1 MFGWVASYDSAVPA
15 GTVAKPAPRVEP
27 PKHLSANPVIRVLG
41 DLRAEAQ
48 VRFRG
53 SYPPG
58 PRGFSFARTLR
69 AARDPLP
76 LLLELYE
83 EHGPIFS
90 VRLLHSPMIFML
102 GPEANHFVTVAHP
115 ENFHWRESSFGD
127 LIPLLGDGLLTIDD
141 AYHDRAREI
150 MMPAFHREQVA
161 ASVEAMVAEAGPA
174 IGRLRPGEIVDVYD
188 WMRNL
193 AMRIA
198 MRALLG
204 LDPDEAGKGAAAAE
218 HFERALGFYGIDFHL
233 RLLRGPGSP
242 WSKMVRSRAVLDEI
256 VYGEIAQRRAAPD
269 ESRMDILSLLVGV
282 RDEAGEGFADKEI
295 RDQVMTLM
303 FAGHDTSTSTL
314 TFMMHELARHP
325 DVLARLCAEQDE
337 VLRGETPDIERLER
351 EMPYLDMVLDEVLRL
366 YPPAWIG
373 PRRAVR
379 DFEFGGHRVSRGAYV
394 NYCSWASHRI
404 PEVFPEPEAFIPE
417 RFERERKAALP
428 RGAYV
433 PFGGGRRI
441 CIGKRFGQTEVKLVA
456 TMLLQRL
463 RLDAMP
469 GRTMTVRQ
477 MPTLS
482 PREGLRMRVLR
493 RG

>member
-1 MFGWVASYDSAVPA
+1 MASTDTAAPASRPPQMSDNPLRRVA
-15 GTVAKPAPRVEP
+15 
-27 PKHLSANPVIRVLG
+27 G
-41 DLRAEAQ
+41 DLAVEWR
-48 VRFRG
+48 VRGKF
-53 SYPPG
+53 PPG
-58 PRGFSFARTLR
+58 PGDFSLARTHQISQ
-69 AARDPLP
+69 DPLP
-76 LLLELYE
+76 LLLGAYE

-90 VRLLHSPMIFML
+90 MRLLHTRVVFML
-102 GPEANHFVTVAHP
+102 GPEANNFITVGHP

-141 AYHDRAREI
+141 DYHDRARAI
-150 MMPAFHREQVA
+150 MMPAFHREQIVA
-161 ASVEAMVAEAGPA
+161 AMAAMAAEAERA
-174 IGRLRPGEIVDVYD
+174 IAALREGEVVDVYA
-188 WMRNL
+188 WKRNL

-204 LDPDEAGKGAAAAE
+204 LDPDEAGRGAAAAE
-218 HFERALGFYGIDFHL
+218 HFERALGFYGIDYPL

-242 WSKMVRSRAVLDEI
+242 WRKLIASRKVLDQI
-256 VYGEIAQRRAAPD
+256 VFAEVARRRAEPD
-269 ESRMDILSLLVGV
+269 PGRQDILSLLVGA
-282 RDEAGEGFADKEI
+282 RGEGGEAFNDREI

-314 TFMMHELARHP
+314 TFMLHELARHP
-325 DVLARLCAEQDE
+325 EVLARLGEEQDR
-337 VLRGETPDIERLER
+337 VLAGATPTVDQLER
-351 EMPYLDMVLDEVLRL
+351 EMPYLEMVLDEVLRL

-379 DFEFGGHRVSRGAYV
+379 EFEFGGYTVPKGAYV

-404 PEVFPEPEAFIPE
+404 PEVFPDPEAFVPE
-417 RFERERKAALP
+417 RFSRERKAQLP

-433 PFGGGRRI
+433 PFGGGQRI

-456 TMLLQRL
+456 TMLLQRR
-463 RLDAMP
+463 RLDALP
-469 GRTMTVRQ
+469 GRTMTIRQ

-482 PREGLRMRVLR
+482 PKGGLRMRVSP

>member
-1 MFGWVASYDSAVPA
+1 MAVE
-15 GTVAKPAPRVEP
+15 TAPPSVRP
-27 PKHLSANPVIRVLG
+27 PEMSANPVRRLAG
-41 DLRAEAQ
+41 DFVAEW
-48 VRFRG
+48 RG
-53 SYPPG
+53 RGKFPPG
-58 PRGFSFARTLR
+58 PSDFSLARTHQI
-69 AARDPLP
+69 AHDPLP
-76 LLLELYE
+76 LLLSNYE
-83 EHGPIFS
+83 KHGPIFCL
-90 VRLLHSPMIFML
+90 RLLHSRVVFML
-102 GPEANHFVTVAHP
+102 GPEANHFVTVGHP

-127 LIPLLGDGLLTIDD
+127 LIPLLGDGLLTVDD
-141 AYHDRAREI
+141 DYHDRARAI
-150 MMPAFHREQVA
+150 MMPAFHREQVVSMIDSMA
-161 ASVEAMVAEAGPA
+161 LEADLGLAS
-174 IGRLRPGEIVDVYD
+174 LRPGRVLDIYD

-204 LDPDEAGKGAAAAE
+204 LDPDGAGKGAAAAE
-218 HFERALGFYGIDFHL
+218 HFERALGFYGIDFQL

-242 WSKMVRSRAVLDEI
+242 WRRMITSRAVLDEI
-256 VYGEIAQRRAAPD
+256 VFGEIAARRANPD
-269 ESRMDILSLLVGV
+269 PGRRDILSLLLGA
-282 RDEAGEGFADKEI
+282 RGEGGEAFTDGEV

-314 TFMMHELARHP
+314 TFMMYELARHP
-325 DVLARLCAEQDE
+325 EVRARLCEEQDR
-337 VLRGETPDIERLER
+337 VLGGAAPTVDQLER
-351 EMPYLDMVLDEVLRL
+351 EMPYLEMVLDEVLRL

-379 DFEFGGHRVSRGAYV
+379 EYSFGGYTVPKDAYV

-404 PEVFPEPEAFIPE
+404 PEIFPDPEAFVPE
-417 RFERERKAALP
+417 RFTRERKAALP

-433 PFGGGRRI
+433 PFGGGSRI

-482 PREGLRMRVLR
+482 PKDGLEMRVGER
-493 RG
+493 HVATGS